1 MQFAKQAM
9 QERTAGMKSFFERRD
24 RWGNGYSLWL
34 IGAVVFLLPLM
45 VWSLRHIE
53 LENEVAGWLPKDD
66 PQSRILSWYQDLFPQ
81 EDRILVSW
89 DDCTLTD
96 PRIAKFAS
104 HLEGIEAGG
113 AREGGSPYVIEV
125 TEPADLMRRMLAEKL
140 PLPTALDRTH
150 GLLIGSGPLCIALT
164 EQSRRHST
172 SVAEAAA
179 RLGKEKYGITVE
191 SVVRSMP
198 SPTEEHLSLDDE
210 KSWKLHDA
218 LTEYVKNLRQPDL
231 QLFWPRMHIDS
242 EVAAKFTADLKE
254 MLVPGLGD
262 APCVTDSWFVEGAM
276 AAVSVNLSEAGIEDP
291 RAAIEA
297 IALAARR
304 SGISEDSLHLGGRP
318 VASTAMNTGVKHS
331 AWNSTVPVWDIYH
344 RSPLLMAVLVSV
356 GLSYI
361 MLRSLRLCLLVQ
373 GVSVLSAV
381 AACALV
387 PLMGGSMNMVLAVMP
402 TLLLVISVSGSIHLC
417 NYWKNSGLESCEDA
431 VRHATA
437 TAWLPCFLAS
447 GTTAIGLA
455 SLVVS
460 SLVPVR
466 DFGIYAS
473 IGCIISFGCVL
484 YLLPALMLYW
494 PEKPPKPEQTGSLFW
509 NNLGRWLSRHRK
521 LNMMANLAAVVACTW
536 GLVHFKTETKVIR
549 YFPDDNRVVKDYQ
562 FLEENL
568 SGIVSVDTIVR
579 FNTTQQKNVPFLERA
594 KMVLQVQDALRQHP
608 EVSGTLSLASFLNL
622 DDPDTGEMTAMQRRK
637 THLRENLIGER
648 IHEKIQNGGS
658 DSEVLASMI
667 ALPTQS
673 ADWKRE
679 GDRMLHKAGDEVWR
693 ITCQSSIL
701 SDYDYKQLTGELS
714 SIADAELAKFSNGK
728 PAHVVTGLIPIFLRT
743 QQALLE
749 SLINSFAMAF
759 VLIGLI
765 MVVLLRNMTAAFFSM
780 LPNVAPVAIV
790 FGLLSWSGIRIDIGT
805 MITASVAL
813 GIAVDGT
820 LHMMTWFQKLIRQ
833 GVSRQEAVARSLEH
847 CGPALWQTSA
857 AIGIGML
864 TLYPVELLLIS
875 RFGWIMCA
883 LIFAALWG
891 DTILLPSLLA
901 GPLGHILEDMEK
913 EKKNRERGDDGML
926 DATTDGT
933 AELPSVRQSPGAEH
947 RAASTAARGPHYP
960 RISSVFP
967 RPLTEH

>member
-1 MQFAKQAM
+1 
-9 QERTAGMKSFFERRD
+9 MKSFFERRD

-45 VWSLRHIE
+45 VWSLKHIE

-66 PQSRILSWYQDLFPQ
+66 PQSRILTWYQELFPQ

-96 PRIAKFAS
+96 ARIPEFCS
-104 HLEGIEAGG
+104 HLEGVVAGG
-113 AREGGSPYVIEV
+113 VREGGSPYVIEV

-150 GLLIGSGPLCIALT
+150 GLLIGSGPLCLSLT

-179 RLGKEKYGITVE
+179 KLGREKYGIAVE
-191 SVVRSMP
+191 LVTRKLPEP
-198 SPTEEHLSLDDE
+198 SEAHLSLDDE
-210 KSWKLHDA
+210 KSYKLHDA
-218 LTEYVKNLRQPDL
+218 LTDYVKNQPQPDL
-231 QLFWPRMHIDS
+231 QLAWSRMHIDS
-242 EVAAKFTADLKE
+242 SIREKFITDLKAL
-254 MLVPGLGD
+254 LVPGLGD
-262 APCVTDSWFVEGAM
+262 APCVTSTWFVEGAM
-276 AAVSVNLSEAGIEDP
+276 AAVSVNLSSAGIEDP
-291 RAAIEA
+291 RAALEA

-304 SGISEDSLHLGGRP
+304 AGIPEDSLHMGGRP
-318 VASTAMNTGVKHS
+318 VASTAMNNGVKHS
-331 AWNSTVPVWDIYH
+331 AWNSAVPSWDIYH
-344 RSPLLMAVLVSV
+344 RSPLLMAVLVSI
-356 GLSYI
+356 GLTYV
-361 MLRSLRLCLLVQ
+361 MLKSLRLCLLVQ

-387 PLMGGSMNMVLAVMP
+387 PMMGGSMNMVLAVMP
-402 TLLLVISVSGSIHLC
+402 TLLLVISTSGAIHLC
-417 NYWKNSGLESCEDA
+417 NYWKNSGLETCEEA
-431 VRHATA
+431 VRHATS
-437 TAWLPCFLAS
+437 TAWVPCFLAS

-473 IGCIISFGCVL
+473 IGCLISFVCVL

-494 PEKPPKPEQTGSLFW
+494 PEKPPKPELNVSHFW
-509 NNLGRWLSRHRK
+509 NRLGAWLSRHRK
-521 LNMMANLAAVVACTW
+521 FNMMANLAATVACSW

-549 YFPDDNRVVKDYQ
+549 YFPDDTRVVKDYQ

-594 KMVLQVQDALRQHP
+594 KMVLQVQDALRHHP

-622 DDPDTGEMTAMQRRK
+622 DEADEKQMSAMQRRNS
-637 THLRENLIGER
+637 HLRENVIGER
-648 IHEKIQNGGS
+648 IHEKLQKGGE

-667 ALPTQS
+667 ALPTTS

-701 SDYDYKQLTGELS
+701 SDYDYKQLTAELS
-714 SIADAELAKFSNGK
+714 TIADVELAKFSNGK

-765 MVVLLRNMTAAFFSM
+765 MVVLLRNVTAAFFSM
-780 LPNVAPVAIV
+780 IPNVAPVAIV
-790 FGLLSWSGIRIDIGT
+790 FGLLSWAGIRIDIGT

-820 LHMMTWFQKLIRQ
+820 LHMMTWFQKLIRD
-833 GVSRQEAVARSLEH
+833 GLSRQEAVARSLEH

-857 AIGIGML
+857 AIGLGML
-864 TLYPVELLLIS
+864 TLYPVDLLLIS

-891 DTILLPSLLA
+891 DVILLPSLLA
-901 GPLGHILEDMEK
+901 GPLGHILEDIER
-913 EKKNRERGDDGML
+913 EKKNRDRGG
-926 DATTDGT
+926 DGT
-933 AELPSVRQSPGAEH
+933 LQAIPGMESDVSPLRQAPGAEH